1 MQHRNFRSLQNSNDT
16 LVRSFGMIHFP
27 AFQKMRG
34 MGIKHATCGDSGP
47 FR

>member
-1 MQHRNFRSLQNSNDT
+1 MDYT
-16 LVRSFGMIHFP
+16 LVRSLEMFLLS

-34 MGIKHATCGDSGP
+34 MGIKHPTRGDSGP